1 MLHKFFG
8 YLLKNQVIFALFILV
23 SGWVFIQIRDIIIS
37 LFISYIIMA
46 GLLPAVEFL
55 KKKRVPKIFSVLI
68 PYLSIMLLLMGIIF
82 PLIPFAIS
90 QVDSLI
96 THFPQIINR
105 SAHSLGLS
113 IEANQIKG
121 YFDGQLTSI
130 GQNAILFTTK
140 VFGGL
145 FSFLTIAIVSFYLLM
160 FHDSFHKQFSRL
172 FKPDIRP
179 HVQNTLTKINE
190 KLGAWL
196 RGQLFL
202 CFFIGMMTFVIL
214 TLLGLPFALPLAI
227 LAGLLEALPT
237 LGPILSSIPS
247 ILVALT
253 VSPPL
258 ALFVALAYVL
268 IQAVENNFLV
278 PNVMQKAVGLNPIL
292 VIIGITVGANLM
304 GVAGALLAIPFI
316 SFVIVVFQSIEQDRE
331 K

>member
-1 MLHKFFG
+1 MLHKFFS
-8 YLLKNQVIFALFILV
+8 YLIKNQVIFALFIIA
-23 SGWVFIQIRDIIIS
+23 SGWFFIQIREIIIS
-37 LFISYIIMA
+37 LFISYIVMA

-55 KKKRVPKIFSVLI
+55 KKRRVPKVLSVLI
-68 PYLSIMLLLMGIIF
+68 PYLSVLLLLTGIIF
-82 PLIPFAIS
+82 PLIPFAVS
-90 QVDSLI
+90 QIDSLI
-96 THFPQIINR
+96 NHFPQIINR
-105 SAHSLGLS
+105 SAQSLGFS
-113 IEANQIKG
+113 IDPTQLKG

-130 GQNAILFTTK
+130 GKNAILFTTK
-140 VFGGL
+140 VFGGV

-160 FHDSFHKQFSRL
+160 FHDSFHRQFARL
-172 FKPDIRP
+172 FKSDVRP
-179 HVQNTLTKINE
+179 HVLSTLNKVNE

-202 CFFIGMMTFVIL
+202 CFFIGLLTWIIL

-247 ILVALT
+247 IVVALT
-253 VSPPL
+253 VSPTL

-292 VIIGITVGANLM
+292 VIVGITVGANLM

-316 SFVIVVFQSIEQDRE
+316 SFIMVIFQSIEAERE
-331 K
+331 